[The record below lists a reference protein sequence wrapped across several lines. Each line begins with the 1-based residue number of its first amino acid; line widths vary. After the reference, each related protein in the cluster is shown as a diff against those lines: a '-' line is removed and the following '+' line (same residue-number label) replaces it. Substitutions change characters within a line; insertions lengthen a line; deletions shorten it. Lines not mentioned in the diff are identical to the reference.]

1 VAHTPEQFAAW
12 KEFIDELRALDEN
25 VSLVPD
31 TDPPKLQIQANE
43 PASNRQVMLNFV
55 QPPEMIIHFD
65 DQNVSAS
72 GGTSAF
78 GIEMAKLAGGNFE
91 LMRRGQKLAPKELAA
106 FIVRW
111 LRTGTT
117 RE

>member
-1 VAHTPEQFAAW
+1 VAHSPEQFAAW
-12 KEFIDELRALDEN
+12 KEFIDELRVLDEN
-25 VSLVPD
+25 LSLVPD
-31 TDPPKLQIQANE
+31 TDPPKLQVQASE

-78 GIEMAKLAGGNFE
+78 GIEMAKLTDGKFE
-91 LMRRGQKLAPKELAA
+91 LMRRAQQVAPKELAA

-111 LRTGTT
+111 LQTGST
-117 RE
+117 R

>member
-1 VAHTPEQFAAW
+1 MAHTPEQFAAW
-12 KEFIDELRALDEN
+12 KEFIDELRTLDAN
-25 VSLVPD
+25 IALVPD
-31 TDPPKLQIQANE
+31 TDPPKLQVQATE

-78 GIEMAKLAGGNFE
+78 GIEMAKLANGKFE
-91 LMRRGQKLAPKELAA
+91 LMRRAQQLGPKELAA
-106 FIVRW
+106 FVVKW
-111 LRTGTT
+111 LQTGTT
-117 RE
+117 R

>member
-1 VAHTPEQFAAW
+1 
-12 KEFIDELRALDEN
+12 
-25 VSLVPD
+25 
-31 TDPPKLQIQANE
+31 
-43 PASNRQVMLNFV
+43 VMLNFV